1 MAIKGKPDLAEF
13 LTGSTE
19 APPKPAPPA
28 ATRRAAPKPVD
39 GAPKRQKLVEL
50 PLAVFDA
57 LKERALSEYKKT
69 GRRVTETEIIITA
82 LSDYLGVQA

>member
-1 MAIKGKPDLAEF
+1 MSIKKKPDLAEF
-13 LTGSTE
+13 LTGSAET
-19 APPKPAPPA
+19 PPKPAPAA
-28 ATRRAAPKPVD
+28 ATRRAPKPVD

-50 PLAVFDA
+50 PLPVFDA

-82 LSDYLGVQA
+82 LSEYLGVEQ